1 MIQSEIIG
9 FLFKTFFVCTASNNQ
24 VVLKENEISDSCWKL
39 QIFFTVGNI
48 VLQFIEVVFWG
59 ISQMKQIF
67 SFIPTLSFLHFFYLW
82 HFYLNFNGNLAEK
95 ETSYWK
101 WFNASVDLIERNRS
115 SHFDRT
121 IDLLGFL
128 LQIPTSKV
136 LDKLFNLIL
145 SSLILNIE
153 IPSPKF
159 ILLVNCLYIFLLE
172 QWIKIDNNIP
182 TWFMFELEFGCS
194 LFAVFLQLL

>member
-1 MIQSEIIG
+1 MIQSEIIR
-9 FLFKTFFVCTASNNQ
+9 FLFKTFFVWTTSNNQ
-24 VVLKENEISDSCWKL
+24 VVLKENEISDSCWKF

-48 VLQFIEVVFWG
+48 VLQLIEVVFWG

-82 HFYLNFNGNLAEK
+82 HFYLNLNGNLAEK

-101 WFNASVDLIERNRS
+101 WFNTSIDLIERNRR

-121 IDLLGFL
+121 VDLLSFL
-128 LQIPTSKV
+128 LQIPTSKI

-172 QWIKIDNNIP
+172 QWIKIHNNIP